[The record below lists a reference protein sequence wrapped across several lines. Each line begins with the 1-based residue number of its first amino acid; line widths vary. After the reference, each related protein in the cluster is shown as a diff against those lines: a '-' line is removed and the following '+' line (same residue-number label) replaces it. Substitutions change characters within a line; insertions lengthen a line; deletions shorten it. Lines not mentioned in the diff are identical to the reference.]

1 MLRRLVATLIA
12 GMFCLIPLAWAAPIT
27 FSADLSGAAE
37 DPPNASPASGQVT
50 VIFDMESH
58 TLRVIASF
66 QDLIGTTV
74 ASHIHCCTADP
85 FAGNVGVA
93 TMVPSFA
100 GFPLGVTSG
109 TFDQTYDTTLAASF
123 NPAFVT
129 SHGGDVGAAELAL
142 FTALQEGR
150 AYFNIHTTAFPP
162 GEIRGF
168 PQQKV
173 PEPGTLA
180 LVSLALVALPF
191 ARRTRQRAA

>member
-1 MLRRLVATLIA
+1 MLRRLAATLLT
-12 GMFCLIPLAWAAPIT
+12 GMFCFAPLAWAAPIT
-27 FSADLSGAAE
+27 FFADLSGAAE

-50 VIFDMESH
+50 VIFDPEAH

-66 QDLIGTTV
+66 QDLLGTTL

-85 FAGNVGVA
+85 FAGNAGVA

-109 TFDQTYDTTLAASF
+109 AFDQTYDTTAAASF
-123 NPAFVT
+123 SPAFIT
-129 SHGGDVGAAELAL
+129 NQGGSVAAAELAL

-168 PQQKV
+168 LQQKV

-191 ARRTRQRAA
+191 ARRSRRRSA